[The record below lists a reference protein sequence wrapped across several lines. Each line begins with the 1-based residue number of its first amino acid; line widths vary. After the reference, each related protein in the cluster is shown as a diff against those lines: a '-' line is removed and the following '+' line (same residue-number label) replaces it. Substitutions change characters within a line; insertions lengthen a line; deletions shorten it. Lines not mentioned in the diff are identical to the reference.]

1 MSSYSHIEEVLIK
14 KYNVKPETINS
25 AMTLTE
31 LGLDSL
37 SIAELIFDLSDHYG
51 IDIPDERI
59 DFTTLGEAVAL
70 VDEYVR
76 AKAS

>member
-1 MSSYSHIEEVLIK
+1 VSSYPHIEQVLIK
-14 KYNVKPETINS
+14 KYDVKPEAINP
-25 AMTLTE
+25 AATLAE

-37 SIAELIFDLSDHYG
+37 SVAELIFDLSDHYG
-51 IDIPDERI
+51 IDIPDERL

-70 VDEYVR
+70 VDEYVS